1 MSESIELPIVSVVGG
16 GSTGSGIAQVF
27 AMKGYDV
34 FIVYLSEEIIK
45 KAIERIKW
53 SLNKLVIRGEIS
65 EKDADATLNKIKTTT
80 SIAYAVKNS
89 GLVVE
94 TVSEDLSIKIA
105 VFKEIDKNAPHE
117 TVIASNTG
125 GLPIVAMAE
134 VTSRPNKVI
143 GIHWF
148 YPPQIMRLI
157 EIIKSKYTDD
167 ESVNIVIKIS
177 HRLGKIPILVKR
189 DIRGFIANRI
199 YRAIRYESYA
209 MVLRG
214 EYAPIEID
222 SMLKY
227 KLKFPMGVFE
237 LADFLDSVEIEML
250 EDKHFKELR
259 NKYPEW
265 EPHEEY
271 VVFRE
276 YALRLVKRYYEAN
289 LIGVKTGKGFYQ
301 YPEPGKYAK
310 PNIPESA
317 GEKVEPL
324 NVLAPAINLAVWM
337 VSQRIATSEE
347 CDLALKLG
355 YNLPKGLI
363 ELGREYGVKAIT
375 ETLEY
380 KMRKYKD
387 SEYSKFYNPHPAL
400 QNILK

>member
-1 MSESIELPIVSVVGG
+1 
-16 GSTGSGIAQVF
+16 
-27 AMKGYDV
+27 
-34 FIVYLSEEIIK
+34 
-45 KAIERIKW
+45 
-53 SLNKLVIRGEIS
+53 
-65 EKDADATLNKIKTTT
+65 
-80 SIAYAVKNS
+80 
-89 GLVVE
+89 
-94 TVSEDLSIKIA
+94 
-105 VFKEIDKNAPHE
+105 
-117 TVIASNTG
+117 
-125 GLPIVAMAE
+125 MAE

-276 YALRLVKRYYEAN
+276 YA
-289 LIGVKTGKGFYQ
+289 
-301 YPEPGKYAK
+301 
-310 PNIPESA
+310 
-317 GEKVEPL
+317 
-324 NVLAPAINLAVWM
+324 
-337 VSQRIATSEE
+337 
-347 CDLALKLG
+347 
-355 YNLPKGLI
+355 
-363 ELGREYGVKAIT
+363 
-375 ETLEY
+375 
-380 KMRKYKD
+380 
-387 SEYSKFYNPHPAL
+387 
-400 QNILK
+400 